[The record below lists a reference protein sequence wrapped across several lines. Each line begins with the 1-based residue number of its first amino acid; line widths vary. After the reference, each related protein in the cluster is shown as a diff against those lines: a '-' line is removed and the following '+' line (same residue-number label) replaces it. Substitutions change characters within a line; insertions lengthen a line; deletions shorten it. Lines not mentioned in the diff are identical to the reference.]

1 MTRRIPLLR
10 PFPSERPFLFGF
22 LLALGGSA
30 ACSAPDAPPHL
41 VGEGAPETPL
51 VLPGDPPEAG
61 RLFDD
66 VAWLADDAREG
77 RRAGTAGELA
87 SARWIA
93 ARFEELGAEP
103 LGSEGYLQ
111 AFPVPLPARDEGGS
125 FVAGGDA
132 RFEGEKD
139 VVPLFCSSAGTAQ
152 GELVFCGYGIVSPD
166 AGWDDFGDADLTGK
180 VCAIVRGTPPR
191 DDLAGDGALFQK
203 VMEGKRRGAAAV
215 IVVQPPGGEES
226 LPSFDSGR
234 GARANVPA
242 LMMSAAA
249 FERLLADYARVV
261 EGLDSGADPPGPRPV
276 AQVVRVRADVSRD
289 RGTAYNV
296 LARVPGQGDGTT
308 VVVGAHFDHLG
319 RGGPGS
325 LAPDGTGEIHNG
337 ADDNASGTAVCLEM
351 ARLWMRDPPAGDV
364 VVALWSGEELG
375 LLGSEYWARAPT
387 MDLSEVAM
395 NVNLDMVGRA
405 ESGKLN
411 VLGAGSAAQFVAWLE
426 AAGPRAGLDLQVNLS
441 GQGVGGSDHQTF
453 IKRDIPALHLFTGL
467 HSDYHRPSDD
477 VEGFEAGGAARVAGL
492 ALELVARAQAADEIV
507 WTPPQ
512 ASEEGAQRRG
522 GFKTRFGSVPDYAFG
537 GPGMRLDGTS
547 PRGPAQKAGLLRGDV
562 IYRIDDVDVEGLGEF
577 MYVLNSHKPGD
588 VITVHYIRDGQRES
602 VPLTLESAQAE

>member
-1 MTRRIPLLR
+1 
-10 PFPSERPFLFGF
+10 
-22 LLALGGSA
+22 
-30 ACSAPDAPPHL
+30 
-41 VGEGAPETPL
+41 
-51 VLPGDPPEAG
+51 
-61 RLFDD
+61 

-125 FVAGGDA
+125 VVAGGGA
-132 RFEGEKD
+132 RFEGEGQ
-139 VVPLFCSSAGTAQ
+139 VVPLFCSSAGTVE
-152 GELVFCGYGIVSPD
+152 GELVLCGYGIVSPD
-166 AGWDDFGDADLTGK
+166 AGWDDFGELDLSGK

-203 VMEGKRRGAAAV
+203 VMEGKRRGAEAV
-215 IVVQPPGGEES
+215 IVVQHPGAEEP

-249 FERLLADYARVV
+249 FERLLPDYTRIVA
-261 EGLDSGADPPGPRPV
+261 GLDSGAAPPAPRP
-276 AQVVRVRADVSRD
+276 AGQVVSVRADVSRE

-296 LARVPGQGDGTT
+296 LARIPGQGDGAT

-325 LAPDGTGEIHNG
+325 LAADGAGEIHNG

-351 ARLWMRDPPAGDV
+351 ARLWMREPPAGDV

-387 MDLSEVAM
+387 MELSEVAM

-411 VLGAGSAAQFVAWLE
+411 VLGAGSAAQFVAWLD
-426 AAGPRAGLDLQVNLS
+426 AAGPRVGLDLQVNLS

-477 VEGFEAGGAARVAGL
+477 VEGFEAVGAARVAAL
-492 ALELVARAQAADEIV
+492 ALELVAQAQAADELV
-507 WTPPQ
+507 WTPPE
-512 ASEEGAQRRG
+512 APEEGAPRRG

-547 PRGPAQKAGLLRGDV
+547 PGGPAEKAGLLRGDV
-562 IYRIDDVDVEGLGEF
+562 LYRIDDVDVEGLGEF

>member
-1 MTRRIPLLR
+1 
-10 PFPSERPFLFGF
+10 
-22 LLALGGSA
+22 
-30 ACSAPDAPPHL
+30 
-41 VGEGAPETPL
+41 
-51 VLPGDPPEAG
+51 
-61 RLFDD
+61 
-66 VAWLADDAREG
+66 
-77 RRAGTAGELA
+77 
-87 SARWIA
+87 
-93 ARFEELGAEP
+93 
-103 LGSEGYLQ
+103 
-111 AFPVPLPARDEGGS
+111 
-125 FVAGGDA
+125 
-132 RFEGEKD
+132 
-139 VVPLFCSSAGTAQ
+139 
-152 GELVFCGYGIVSPD
+152 
-166 AGWDDFGDADLTGK
+166 
-180 VCAIVRGTPPR
+180 
-191 DDLAGDGALFQK
+191 
-203 VMEGKRRGAAAV
+203 
-215 IVVQPPGGEES
+215 
-226 LPSFDSGR
+226 
-234 GARANVPA
+234 
-242 LMMSAAA
+242 
-249 FERLLADYARVV
+249 
-261 EGLDSGADPPGPRPV
+261 
-276 AQVVRVRADVSRD
+276 
-289 RGTAYNV
+289 
-296 LARVPGQGDGTT
+296 
-308 VVVGAHFDHLG
+308 
-319 RGGPGS
+319 
-325 LAPDGTGEIHNG
+325 
-337 ADDNASGTAVCLEM
+337 
-351 ARLWMRDPPAGDV
+351 
-364 VVALWSGEELG
+364 
-375 LLGSEYWARAPT
+375 

-426 AAGPRAGLDLQVNLS
+426 VAGPRAGLDLQVNLS